1 MAVRDLGFLA
11 WRNDLAWLESQKG
24 PKWDAA
30 VKSENGRFVRAL
42 TKVNQ
47 IPPTV
52 KIIKPWTF
60 KKGWK
65 VQEEDYNPLQ
75 TWTKGKLT
83 VTNVSSADIYQDIFA
98 VSLQDPDGYER
109 FTLKVYRDSLEIFSL
124 ATPIGPTVFFSEDQ
138 LIFLGSSKD
147 LWYDSVMS
155 LSLDTYT
162 ATTLYTLEDPSL
174 NLELFCAEDGSV
186 YVTEGDFVDL
196 RFGFVE
202 DKTIKWYPKK
212 VSSVFVVD
220 RDTHILNGRD
230 QIESVSRKGSWSI
243 RRSHGI
249 RTLERQGHPVLT
261 VWGEIIFDPRDPMQ
275 LHVSDVRYEPYTI
288 RIADNS
294 SASLKSKIPKPYPY
308 KCTYSNEIA
317 PTFVL
322 EPKIKPR
329 GLLVTGYGA
338 YGIRTK
344 VGNLV
349 SRWRALLDRGWIVA
363 SVGVPGGGDHD
374 DAWKK
379 AGQRLNRLH
388 SIEVFTEAIRSL
400 QERFDLGRNA
410 TALYG
415 QSAGGQLV
423 AATANMSPDLVG
435 AVYAESPYVD
445 SLRTI
450 SNPKLPLTAIETRE
464 FGSVAEGSPVNILAT
479 APWSPMEHIPSGSL
493 FIIARTDQADL
504 EVFPYEPMKWISR
517 LRAAGHEALLYIH
530 KGRGHFTTTAESR
543 AEDLSLL
550 DDWLHSQDPRIK
562 NRSYKYKMLGM
573 KNKSQKNKTS
583 MKNKNKEGGARRKMT
598 MRKSKKS
605 RSTRKGGRKH

>member
-30 VKSENGRFVRAL
+30 VKSENQRFMRAL
-42 TKVNQ
+42 RRVKQ

-52 KIIKPWTF
+52 KTIKPWTF
-60 KKGWK
+60 IGWK
-65 VQEEDYNPLQ
+65 VQEYDYSPLQ
-75 TWTKGKLT
+75 TWTKDKLSL
-83 VTNVSSADIYQDIFA
+83 TNVSSADLHNDIFA
-98 VSLQDPDGYER
+98 ASLQDPDGYER
-109 FTLKVYRDSLEIFSL
+109 FTLKIYRDTIEIFSL
-124 ATPIGPTVFFSEDQ
+124 ATPIGPTVFFLEDR

-147 LWYDSVMS
+147 LRYDSVMS

-196 RFGFVE
+196 RFGFVK
-202 DKTIKWYPKK
+202 DKTIRWHPKK

-220 RDTHILNGRD
+220 RDTYILNGRD
-230 QIESVSRKGSWSI
+230 HIESASTKGSWTV
-243 RRSHGI
+243 RRRYGI
-249 RTLERQGHPVLT
+249 RTLERPGHPALT
-261 VWGEIIFDPRDPMQ
+261 VWGEITFDPRDPME
-275 LHVSDVRYEPYTI
+275 LHIADVRYEPYTI

-294 SASLKSKIPKPYPY
+294 SASLKSKNPKPYPY

-317 PTFVL
+317 PSFIVH
-322 EPKIKPR
+322 PIKKPR

-349 SRWRALLDRGWIVA
+349 TRWRALLDRGWIVA
-363 SVGVPGGGDHD
+363 SIGVPGGGDHD

-379 AGQRLNRLH
+379 AGQRINRLH

-400 QERFDLGRNA
+400 QQRFNIGRNA

-415 QSAGGQLV
+415 TSAGGQLV
-423 AATANMSPDLVG
+423 AATAHRNPNLVG
-435 AVYAESPYVD
+435 AVYAESPFVD

-450 SNPKLPLTAIETRE
+450 SNPKLPLTAIEMRE
-464 FGSVAEGSPVNILAT
+464 FGSVTEKSPAIDMLAT
-479 APWSPMEHIPSGSL
+479 ATWSPMEHIPSGSI
-493 FIIARTDQADL
+493 FVIARTDQNDL
-504 EVFPYEPMKWISR
+504 EVFPYEPMKWVLR

-550 DDWLHSQDPRIK
+550 DDWLHSQDARNK
-562 NRSYKYKMLGM
+562 NRSYKYKMPASNPVSM
-573 KNKSQKNKTS
+573 RNKNKN
-583 MKNKNKEGGARRKMT
+583 KNKNKEGGARRKMT
-598 MRKSKKS
+598 MRKSKKTS
-605 RSTRKGGRKH
+605 STRKVSRKH